1 MRHKAFYTTISMPAM
16 KFVVDFVISLVS
28 EKMSKRVHIQK
39 NLDKFEKLNKSLL
52 PLEYGGTIP
61 MKEMI
66 EMCKQEMELKRE
78 LIMSHDQMQT
88 KEELYS
94 RSILYGS
101 AKSLKTTI
109 AAQMEDHEK
118 KQQLKNK
125 KRKGFMRLISN
136 VQGSFKKL
144 EID

>member
-1 MRHKAFYTTISMPAM
+1 MPAM

-28 EKMSKRVHIQK
+28 EKMSKRVQIQK
-39 NLDKFEKLNKSLL
+39 SMDRFEKLDQSLL
-52 PLEYGGTIP
+52 PAEYGGKIP

-66 EMCKQEMELKRE
+66 EMCKQEMEQKRE
-78 LIMSHDQMQT
+78 LIMSHDNMRT
-88 KEELYS
+88 RDEFYTNAI
-94 RSILYGS
+94 RNGA

-109 AAQMEDHEK
+109 ASQMEDLEK
-118 KQQLKNK
+118 KQDRHK
-125 KRKGFMRLISN
+125 KKMKGFKRLLST